1 MSLFWFSEKL
11 KKKVLD
17 EVGKQLNLEIS
28 KDGKVDFKPL
38 KPSKPLKQCQ
48 FCQAMIPKE
57 DVVCPSCKRA
67 LI

>member
-1 MSLFWFSEKL
+1 MSLFGFSEKL

-28 KDGKVDFKPL
+28 KDGKVDFKSP
-38 KPSKPLKQCQ
+38 KPSKLLKQCQ
-48 FCQAMIPKE
+48 FCLAKIPKE